1 MLLSNLANRGATPA
15 LIKTLAYNEA
25 RLKMISQNVANIH
38 TPHYRT
44 KQLDASAFRNALR
57 AALNDKGSDSNKL
70 FIVESR
76 NEVRTDPSG
85 LQKVTP
91 GDQPVENV
99 LFHDGTNQSIE
110 QQMADLAETGM
121 MHELSTILLRGRFE
135 GLRKAIR
142 GRV

>member
-1 MLLSNLANRGATPA
+1 MFLSNLTNRGATPA

-25 RLKMISQNVANIH
+25 RLKMISENVANIH

-44 KQLDASAFRNALR
+44 KQLDATAFKKALWKALR
-57 AALNDKGSDSNKL
+57 TKGVDPAKPL
-70 FIVESR
+70 VVAVG
-76 NEVRTDPSG
+76 NEVATDQSG
-85 LQKVTP
+85 MLKVTP
-91 GDQPVENV
+91 GDHPVENV

-110 QQMADLAETGM
+110 RQMAELAETGM
-121 MHELSTILLRGRFE
+121 MHELAASLLRGRFE

>member
-1 MLLSNLANRGATPA
+1 MLLSNLTNRGATPA

-38 TPHYRT
+38 TPYYRT
-44 KQLDASAFRNALR
+44 KQLDASAFKNALR
-57 AALNDKGSDSNKL
+57 EAFKNKGSDPNKP
-70 FIVESR
+70 FVVESGD
-76 NEVRTDPSG
+76 EVRTGPSG
-85 LQKVTP
+85 LLKVTP
-91 GDQPVENV
+91 GDQPVENA

-121 MHELSTILLRGRFE
+121 MHDLATVLLRGSFE

>member
-1 MLLSNLANRGATPA
+1 MYLSNLSNRGATPA

-25 RLKMISQNVANIH
+25 RLKMIATNVANIH

-44 KQLDASAFRNALR
+44 KQLDASAFKNALR
-57 AALNDKGSDSNKL
+57 EALKDKGSDPNKS
-70 FIVESR
+70 FIVEYG
-76 NEVRTDPSG
+76 NEVKTSPSG
-85 LQKVTP
+85 LLKVTP

-99 LFHDGTNQSIE
+99 LYHDGTNQSIE

-121 MHELSTILLRGRFE
+121 MHDLTTVLLRGRFE